1 MKGVFLLALATVFIV
16 LALTEA
22 DSDNV
27 QVQDHELFRDTRDAR
42 KKNTMKAKVM

>member
-22 DSDNV
+22 DSDIK
-27 QVQDHELFRDTRDAR
+27 QDPVLLRDTRDAR